1 MRKTI
6 DRFSSIDDISSSD
19 MILDKTDHVDGFCY
33 KKIGP
38 EGNYSLSQFMCCDA
52 EELWQ
57 AVRKGINSKVEI
69 SSFQTFELHKI
80 VPVWSMLLAGRS

>member
-1 MRKTI
+1 MI
-6 DRFSSIDDISSSD
+6 PSSD
-19 MILDKTDHVDGFCY
+19 MIPDKTDHVDGFCY
-33 KKIGP
+33 KKKNGP
-38 EGNYSLSQFMCCDA
+38 EGKYSLSQFMCCDA

-80 VPVWSMLLAGRS
+80 VPLWSMLLAGRS

>member
-1 MRKTI
+1 MNLTYI
-6 DRFSSIDDISSSD
+6 
-19 MILDKTDHVDGFCY
+19 
-33 KKIGP
+33 KKNGP
-38 EGNYSLSQFMCCDA
+38 EEKYSLSQFMCCDA

-80 VPVWSMLLAGRS
+80 VPVWSLLLAKRS